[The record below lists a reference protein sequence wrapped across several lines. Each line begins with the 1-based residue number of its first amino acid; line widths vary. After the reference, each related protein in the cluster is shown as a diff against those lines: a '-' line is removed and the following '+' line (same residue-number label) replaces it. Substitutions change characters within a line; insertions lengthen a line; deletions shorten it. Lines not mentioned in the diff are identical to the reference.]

1 MILIQKYFN
10 NLSIEQVNQFSK
22 LESLYNYWNQKINLI
37 SRKDNS
43 QLYLRHVLHS
53 LSIAR
58 LIKFKINSD
67 ILDVGTGG
75 GFPGLP
81 LAILFPNVNFYLND
95 SIKKKISV
103 VKDISNSLNLS
114 NINIIHSR
122 AEVIDKKFDF
132 IVSRAVTNMSG
143 FIKLVKNKFHE
154 ESKHEIENG
163 ILYLKGG
170 DLRKELRNINHKSY
184 PIINYFEEPYFETKQ
199 IIYVNY
205 RYL

>member
-10 NLSIEQVNQFSK
+10 NLSTEQINQFSK

-37 SRKDNS
+37 SRKDYS

-58 LIKFKINSD
+58 LIKFKIDSD

-81 LAILFPNVNFYLND
+81 LAILFPKVNFYLND
-95 SIKKKISV
+95 SIKKKISI

-114 NINIIHSR
+114 N
-122 AEVIDKKFDF
+122 
-132 IVSRAVTNMSG
+132 
-143 FIKLVKNKFHE
+143 
-154 ESKHEIENG
+154 
-163 ILYLKGG
+163 
-170 DLRKELRNINHKSY
+170 
-184 PIINYFEEPYFETKQ
+184 
-199 IIYVNY
+199 
-205 RYL
+205 

>member
-10 NLSIEQVNQFSK
+10 NLSTEQINQFSK

-58 LIKFKINSD
+58 LIKFKIDSD
-67 ILDVGTGG
+67 ILDIGTGG

-81 LAILFPNVNFYLND
+81 LAILFPKVNFYLND
-95 SIKKKISV
+95 SIKKKIRV
-103 VKDISNSLNLS
+103 VKDISKSLNLS

-122 AEVIDKKFDF
+122 ACKI
-132 IVSRAVTNMSG
+132 
-143 FIKLVKNKFHE
+143 
-154 ESKHEIENG
+154 
-163 ILYLKGG
+163 
-170 DLRKELRNINHKSY
+170 
-184 PIINYFEEPYFETKQ
+184 
-199 IIYVNY
+199 
-205 RYL
+205 